1 MVSKWLCHTVPLSS
15 NHEHGRQPV
24 ILMINSTQVTQ
35 HRLCRGLRRRLLFLD
50 NTEYQTTLA
59 CHQLHLGELS
69 RALQVIILTVHHAD
83 SDILITINITVNIV
97 NVTIITIIAVI
108 IIIIIIICY
117 FRVLFAVW

>member
-59 CHQLHLGELS
+59 GNQLHLGELS
-69 RALQVIILTVHHAD
+69 RALQVVILTVHHTD
-83 SDILITINITVNIV
+83 SDILITVNIAVNIV
-97 NVTIITIIAVI
+97 NVTIITTTVV
-108 IIIIIIICY
+108 IIIICY